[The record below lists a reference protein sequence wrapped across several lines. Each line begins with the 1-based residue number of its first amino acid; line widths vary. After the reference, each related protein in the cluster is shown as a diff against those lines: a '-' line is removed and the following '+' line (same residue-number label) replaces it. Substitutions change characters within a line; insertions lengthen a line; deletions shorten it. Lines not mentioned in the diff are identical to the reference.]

1 MLPEGT
7 EFYVARVPYPHLMT
21 PKNLSAVEE
30 RLESV
35 VAMLLPIRPNAITWC
50 CTSGSFVNGVEGNRR
65 ILDRMR
71 KVSRDIPVSTASQ
84 AIVGALQSLGVKK
97 VSVGSPYTE
106 DINQRLKLFLQGH
119 AIQVMDIRG
128 MFDPHEPISDFDFQS
143 SDFGAVEKFVRTL
156 DRPDADGILISC
168 TGMPIVSFVDRLE
181 RELRKPIVSSNMAIM
196 WDALH
201 LAGVNPDAKGFGRLL
216 ARR

>member
-1 MLPEGT
+1 
-7 EFYVARVPYPHLMT
+7 
-21 PKNLSAVEE
+21 
-30 RLESV
+30 
-35 VAMLLPIRPNAITWC
+35 
-50 CTSGSFVNGVEGNRR
+50 
-65 ILDRMR
+65 MR